1 MFDLRRKLKPLTEE
15 EKSLVR
21 NYFATWECGGM
32 SEWHIWFNYGRMRNH
47 GERIPS
53 AEEYLDDYL
62 RKMMTNYKLE
72 KEMEI
77 LRGLQDYE
85 DEHQEAW
92 EYEVM
97 KINRWDSWRTLVI
110 WILEQNSKGITHSH
124 AVEISEVSNPAYF
137 SECMMR
143 YAPWQALS
151 TDKPF

>member
-21 NYFATWECGGM
+21 NYFSTWDCGGV
-32 SEWHIWFNYGRMRNH
+32 SEWHIWFNYGRMRAH
-47 GERIPS
+47 GERIEK
-53 AEEYLDDYL
+53 AEDYL
-62 RKMMTNYKLE
+62 SRKVKERMDAYKSS

-110 WILEQNSKGITHSH
+110 WILEQWSKWITHSH
-124 AVEISEVSNPAYF
+124 TVEISEVSNPAYF

-151 TDKPF
+151 SDKPF